1 MSHSERQPREL
12 EDVLRRALRMAAD
25 SVEPGADGLDRIRSR
40 ISAQRQMPSGW
51 NMVELA
57 GRAGRSSS
65 VLRNLLPVSIAAR
78 AAVYAVVQR
87 FRPESDGSIW
97 HRWLRPAA
105 ALATGVLVVLAGSWA
120 LTVLP
125 QVIVS
130 SGSNGLPRGSG
141 GHVPGASGSGPAAP
155 RTGSPGPGYSG
166 SATYPLRHHGD
177 SSPSASATVPA
188 SFSPPAGPTPPQ
200 SFLPSASPTPSTSAS
215 PSASP
220 TPSPSCSPSASPTP
234 SGNSSRGH
242 RPPCHHRG
250 HHKRR

>member
-1 MSHSERQPREL
+1 MSHSERQQHEL

-40 ISAQRQMPSGW
+40 ISAQRQVPSGW

-57 GRAGRSSS
+57 GRAGPSSS
-65 VLRNLLPVSIAAR
+65 VLRHLLPVSIAAR

-130 SGSNGLPRGSG
+130 SGSNGSPSGSGG
-141 GHVPGASGSGPAAP
+141 GHVPEASGSGPAAP
-155 RTGSPGPGYSG
+155 RTGSLSPSYSG

-177 SSPSASATVPA
+177 SSPSASATGPA
-188 SFSPPAGPTPPQ
+188 SFSPPAGPTPSQ
-200 SFLPSASPTPSTSAS
+200 SFSPSASPSPSPSAS
-215 PSASP
+215 PSA
-220 TPSPSCSPSASPTP
+220 SPSCSPSASPTP
-234 SGNSSRGH
+234 PGTSSRGH
-242 RPPCHHRG
+242 RPGCHHRG